1 MVVPATV
8 NFLKSKWRLFASA
21 HPLAKGV
28 IAYSIVWPTSS
39 FMQQTLEG
47 KPLSKY
53 ADIYTYIY
61 LLIKFGPD

>member
-8 NFLKSKWRLFASA
+8 NFLKAKWRLFVSA

-39 FMQQTLEG
+39 IMQQTLEG
-47 KPLSKY
+47 KKLSKY
-53 ADIYTYIY
+53 AHIHTNFI
-61 LLIKFGPD
+61 